1 MYPFLGEY
9 DAMAVCQG
17 LKHVNSNMEEEVT
30 LSASVSPDINLTV
43 KKKAKKPKKGEI
55 IEENQSAFGDIPAIS
70 LPNGCNSLPVELI
83 PLLERFTKVYL
94 WLDNDKSGERTG
106 SCSY

>member
-1 MYPFLGEY
+1 MYISSGEY

-17 LKHVNSNMEEEVT
+17 LKHVNSNIEEVT
-30 LSASVSPDINLTV
+30 VAASVSLDSNLTV
-43 KKKAKKPKKGEI
+43 KKKGKKPKKGEI
-55 IEENQSAFGDIPAIS
+55 LEDDQSAFGDIPAIS

-106 SCSY
+106 SCFY